1 MKKTALTVLSVL
13 FLAGA
18 AAAEDAPAASSFEAE
33 KAKAMAQP
41 YANDLGPDK
50 IPAELLATYPAEH
63 QAAYKN
69 VLLVKCAKCHTPSRP
84 LNSQFLEPSGK
95 KEEKQAKL
103 NAWKAQHPD
112 MFKDKNVWQPE
123 TDIWQRY
130 VKRMMSKPGC
140 GITNDEGKAVW
151 NFLVHDSNVRKTG
164 KNKESWRAHRT
175 KLLNDFKAKYPERYK
190 ELYEKGSH
198 AQ

>member
-1 MKKTALTVLSVL
+1 MKKIATFAVSLM
-13 FLAGA
+13 FA
-18 AAAEDAPAASSFEAE
+18 AAALSAADAPAGSSYEAE

-50 IPAELLATYPAEH
+50 LPAEVLASYPKDL
-63 QAAYKN
+63 QDAYKN

-84 LNSQFLEPSGK
+84 LNSQFLEPMGSK
-95 KEEKQAKL
+95 AEKDAKIT
-103 NAWKAQHPD
+103 AWKSSNAD

-123 TDIWQRY
+123 SDIWQRY

-140 GITNDEGKAVW
+140 GISEAEGKAVY
-151 NFLVHDSNVRKTG
+151 NFLRYDSNQRKTG

-175 KLLNDFKAKYPERYK
+175 KLLNDFKAKHPERYK
-190 ELYEKGSH
+190 ELYEK